1 MNKKILIPS
10 IAAIIVI
17 ATIGLATNLQQEN
30 IAVNTT
36 EYVPSDIS
44 KEITGYE
51 LVGSSSS
58 FITTEIKDVKDK
70 VKMTIQGTVVSV
82 GQPISWDDTTINPD
96 TKNYVPEKVKIPVDI
111 KVEKVKKTNDV
122 RKGDIVTVYVFGDRI
137 GNKLAL
143 ETDLNFETGENVIVH
158 VGEETLPGDNKT
170 TYHVMLGHYGKYKI
184 QDGVAFNQKYK
195 DGKSIIGALNEA
207 S

>member
-10 IAAIIVI
+10 MAAIIAI
-17 ATIGLATNLQQEN
+17 ATIGLVINLQQEN
-30 IAVNTT
+30 TVVNTT
-36 EYVPSDIS
+36 EYIPSDIS

-58 FITTEIKDVKDK
+58 FVTTEIKDVKDK
-70 VKMTIQGTVVSV
+70 VKMTIQGTVVSI
-82 GQPISWDDTTINPD
+82 GQPVSWNDTTINPE

-111 KVEKVKKTNDV
+111 EVEKVKKTKDV
-122 RKGDIVTVYVFGDRI
+122 KKGDIITVYVFGDRI
-137 GNKLAL
+137 GNQLAL

-184 QDGVAFNQKYK
+184 QNNVAFNQKYK
-195 DGKSIIGALNEA
+195 DGKSITEALNEA